1 MIIRDETSSVEITL
15 REVGAQGTPGAGDL
29 GLDVAACAAATVVG
43 GPFSGRNNT
52 VWVGQDVWARFLK
65 DLREFERTRAGGVQL
80 RAMSPA
86 RFCLTILATD
96 RAGHVAAEG
105 WVGRQ
110 YAGRTASAH
119 DRVCF
124 HIQIDPGVLP
134 QVVRELDALAPAG

>member
-15 REVGAQGTPGAGDL
+15 REVGARETPGSGDL
-29 GLDVAACAAATVVG
+29 RLDVAATTAATVVG

-52 VWVGQDVWARFLK
+52 VWVERDAWARFLEE
-65 DLREFERTRAGGVQL
+65 LRELERTRGGEVHL

-86 RFCLTILATD
+86 EFQLTILATD
-96 RAGHVAAEG
+96 RAGHLAAEG

-110 YAGRTASAH
+110 YAGRTDAVH

-124 HIQIDPGVLP
+124 RVEIDPGILL
-134 QVVRELDALAPAG
+134 QLIHEFDALAPAG